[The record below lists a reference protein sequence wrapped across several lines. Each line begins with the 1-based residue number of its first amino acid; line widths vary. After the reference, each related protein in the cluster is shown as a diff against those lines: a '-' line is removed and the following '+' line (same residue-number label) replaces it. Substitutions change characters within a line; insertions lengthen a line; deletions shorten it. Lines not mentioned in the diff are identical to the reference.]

1 MESASRTAC
10 HRLSAAL
17 TEWLHYHDES
27 KHLEVNIQ
35 RQRLARDGVA
45 VAVLFDWNEVRIVA
59 RHEGDGARG
68 VGAEELGETPLK
80 CGYRKK
86 DKTSA
91 RFSPFG
97 DGRDHRAGSHAG

>member
-35 RQRLARDGVA
+35 RQRLARDRVA
-45 VAVLFDWNEVRIVA
+45 MTTVLDWNEVGVVA
-59 RHEGDGARG
+59 RHEGNGARG
-68 VGAEELGETPLK
+68 IWAVELGETPLII
-80 CGYRKK
+80 G
-86 DKTSA
+86 
-91 RFSPFG
+91 
-97 DGRDHRAGSHAG
+97 

>member
-17 TEWLHYHDES
+17 TEWLHYHDKS

-45 VAVLFDWNEVRIVA
+45 VAVLFDGNEVRVVA

-68 VGAEELGETPLK
+68 IGAEELGETPLK
-80 CGYRKK
+80 SGSETIQK
-86 DKTSA
+86 A
-91 RFSPFG
+91 VG
-97 DGRDHRAGSHAG
+97 DV

>member
-45 VAVLFDWNEVRIVA
+45 VAVLFDGNEVRVVA

-80 CGYRKK
+80 CGYRTK

-91 RFSPFG
+91 
-97 DGRDHRAGSHAG
+97 

>member
-10 HRLSAAL
+10 RSFSESTERQNHRVKA
-17 TEWLHYHDES
+17 T
-27 KHLEVNIQ
+27 HLKVNIQ
-35 RQRLARDGVA
+35 RQSLARDRVA
-45 VAVLFDWNEVRIVA
+45 VAVLFDGNEVRVVA

-86 DKTSA
+86 DKSSA

-97 DGRDHRAGSHAG
+97 DGRDHRAGSRAG